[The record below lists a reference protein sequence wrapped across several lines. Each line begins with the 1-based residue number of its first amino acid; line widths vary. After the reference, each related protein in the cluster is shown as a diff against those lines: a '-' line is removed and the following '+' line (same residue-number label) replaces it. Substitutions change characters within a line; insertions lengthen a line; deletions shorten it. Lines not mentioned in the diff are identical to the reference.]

1 MLNRNKLIDVLSQ
14 IYSKNRDKLIFIK
27 TGDKVTPISSLD
39 NLIGIIGQPEEIT
52 IKSKND
58 QTFIIKG

>member
-1 MLNRNKLIDVLSQ
+1 MITINKLVDILSY
-14 IYSKNRDKLIFIK
+14 IYSKNKDKVIFIK
-27 TGDKVTPISSLD
+27 TDNKLTPVASID
-39 NLIGIIGQPEEIT
+39 RIIDIIGQPEEII

>member
-1 MLNRNKLIDVLSQ
+1 MATMNKLIDVLSS
-14 IYSKNRDKLIFIK
+14 IYSKHKDKVIFIK
-27 TGDKVTPISSLD
+27 TGDKFTPVTSTDSL
-39 NLIGIIGQPEEIT
+39 IEIIGQPEEII